1 MRRAVEANPALLL
14 FFQALM
20 GALFGLLGLI
30 VATPLLTVLQIT
42 VTTLWIERRLHK
54 TPPSEEPPVEERE
67 ADSGTPAPALH

>member
-14 FFQALM
+14 FFQAVM

-54 TPPSEEPPVEERE
+54 TPPSSEPQAPEPEV
-67 ADSGTPAPALH
+67 SAPAAAVH